1 MSRLDSS
8 RRAAAA
14 HFFAW
19 LAAVAVT
26 GSVARAADA
35 LAAVDPPDRLQEVI
49 VTASLRRDSA
59 AAAPV
64 SVTVLGRETLREA
77 GVQHLQDVLGLVPN
91 LNWASGSSRPRY
103 FQLRGIGENDQ
114 WQGAPNPSVGFL
126 IDGIDFSGVGMAA
139 TLFDVEQVEVLRG
152 PQGAI
157 HGANALAGLI
167 NVRTHAATPDS
178 EARVEVSGDDY
189 GGRGLGAVVGGAAGA
204 DGDAWRVVAQ
214 RYAGDGFRRN
224 AFLNRNDTNGYDET
238 TLRGRLALGLG
249 SVWKLDV
256 ALLGVDLDNGYDA
269 FALDNSRVTQSDKPG
284 VDRQRSLGTS
294 ARVVYSGSSAYAF
307 ESVTAW
313 SDSSI
318 EYAFDGDWAFDPGYD
333 FTSRFDRQHETLS
346 QDLRWLSA
354 ARAENAGDWSW
365 LAGAYALRVRETN
378 DQLDLYNGDVFRGL
392 QSDYAATNLALY
404 AQIERRLSQ
413 RLKLIAAARG
423 EQREVEYRDS
433 DGLAARPRD
442 HMWGGNLSL
451 QYELGHG
458 QLYGTVARGF
468 KAGGFNIG
476 AIVPADRLEFGPEFL
491 LSWEAGW
498 KGRLADARLDVQAAL
513 FHMRRSDQ
521 QVSTSVQLDPGDPL
535 SFIYLTDN
543 AASGEN
549 SGLEFAA
556 SWQAVPRLQ
565 LGATLGLLRARF
577 LNYRRDAEDLSGR
590 EQAHAPSWQY
600 SLSAEYR
607 HPRGWFLRSDLHGV
621 DAFYFSESHPQRS
634 SAYALVNLRAGI
646 ERGGWRASLW
656 ARNLF
661 DRSWAQRGF
670 YFGNEPPDFPNRL
683 YLQPGDP
690 RQLGMTV
697 SYEWR

>member
-1 MSRLDSS
+1 MIRPNSS
-8 RRAAAA
+8 RRIAAAVFIAWIATVGAAAA
-14 HFFAW
+14 IEPP
-19 LAAVAVT
+19 
-26 GSVARAADA
+26 DA
-35 LAAVDPPDRLQEVI
+35 LEEVLI
-49 VTASLRRDSA
+49 TASLRRETA

-64 SVTVLGRETLREA
+64 SVTVVAAGTLRNA

-167 NVRTHAATPDS
+167 NVRTHAATPEP
-178 EARVEVSGDDY
+178 EARVEVTIDDY
-189 GGRGLGAVVGGAAGA
+189 GGRGLGAVLGGAAGEE
-204 DGDAWRVVAQ
+204 GTAWRLVAQ

-224 AFLNRNDTNGYDET
+224 SFLQRDDTNGYDET
-238 TLRGRLALGLG
+238 TLRGRFSLGVG
-249 SVWKLDV
+249 SDWQLDV

-284 VDRQRSLGTS
+284 VDRQRSLGAS
-294 ARVVYSGSSAYAF
+294 ARAVYNGSTGFAF

-318 EYAFDGDWAFDPGYD
+318 DYAFDGDWSFDPAYD

-354 ARAENAGDWSW
+354 SRAELAGEWSW

-378 DQLDLYNGDVFRGL
+378 DQLDLYNGDVFRAL

-404 AQIERRLSQ
+404 AQVERRLSE
-413 RLKLIAAARG
+413 RLKLVAAARG
-423 EQREVEYRDS
+423 EQRDVSYRDS
-433 DGLAARPRD
+433 DGLAARPTDR
-442 HMWGGNLSL
+442 MWGGNLSL
-451 QYELGHG
+451 QYELPGG
-458 QLYGTVARGF
+458 QIYGTMARGF

-476 AIVPADRLEFGPEFL
+476 AVVPSDRLEFGPEFL

-498 KGRLADARLDVQAAL
+498 KGRLADGRVELQAAL
-513 FHMRRSDQ
+513 FQMRRSDQ

-556 SWQAVPRLQ
+556 SWQAIPRLR
-565 LGATLGLLRARF
+565 LNATLGLLRARF
-577 LNYRRDAEDLSGR
+577 LDYRRDAEDLSGR
-590 EQAHAPSWQY
+590 DQAHAPSWQY
-600 SLSAEYR
+600 SMSAEYR
-607 HPRGWFLRSDLHGV
+607 HPRGWFLRSDVNGV
-621 DAFYFSESHPQRS
+621 DAFYFSESHSERS
-634 SAYALVNLRAGI
+634 ESYALVNLRAGF
-646 ERGGWRASLW
+646 ERGGWRGSVW

-661 DRSWAQRGF
+661 DERWSQRGF
-670 YFGNEPPDFPNRL
+670 FFGNEPPDFPNRL
-683 YLQPGDP
+683 YVQPGDP
-690 RQLGMTV
+690 RQIGMTL